1 MPLCQRF
8 NFGLEFEVIKLKFK
22 KNGIRLYDFGPPYHG
37 SQLVGQ

>member
-22 KNGIRLYDFGPPYHG
+22 KKWDQVI
-37 SQLVGQ
+37 